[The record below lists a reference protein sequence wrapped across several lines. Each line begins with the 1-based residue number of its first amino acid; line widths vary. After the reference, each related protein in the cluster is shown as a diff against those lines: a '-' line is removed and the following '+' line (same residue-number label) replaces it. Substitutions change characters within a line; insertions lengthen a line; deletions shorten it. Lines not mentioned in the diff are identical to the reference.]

1 MRAHESDHTSARH
14 EQRRQSRRA
23 PAEATGPKGSQGLL
37 ALQAAVGNAAVVQML
52 RRADRVEDVEGM
64 GNTEAVEASAA
75 TETHRHAPGCG
86 HGEADPPSVQRS
98 SVAGVLRSAG
108 RPLDGRTRDEME
120 RRLGADF
127 SDVRVHTD
135 SAARAS
141 ATELGAR
148 AYTSGNHV
156 VIGKGGGDKHT
167 LAHELTHV
175 VQQRNGPVSGTD
187 TGRGFS
193 VSDPGDR
200 FERAAE
206 ANARRVMSGPVPDVQ
221 RHVEAG
227 PPVAAGAAGAD
238 MVQRTSSTQLEDAV
252 VSHYHPGKRGA
263 RLAQNLTV
271 KRPRRVTG
279 KIKPT
284 GTSDRKQAPEPVAV
298 TSLVTSY
305 RSAMGSKGAPDKK
318 QIWKDLF
325 GGAGYDRGHVMGL
338 EVGGSDVDVNIVP
351 QWSLNQG
358 TGMWRQMEK
367 KMVDAKSGDLQF
379 DVHYGTAQGNHRR
392 VMIPERI
399 DITLNNLH
407 YDTWSNEPD
416 VNDLIRSGQDPSDLA
431 YFYMQTKQRLNG
443 KTTLTEGE
451 MDAFALEALAGD
463 KGAFLWHEDYEQ
475 NRAQGKTP
483 ATSTADTH
491 AQGMTRSDIPKDR
504 RTKLIEAY
512 IKAGWVTKG
521 GSGAA
526 ATYTLKD
533 APEPVFSDVESSSDS
548 DSDVQMSDGS
558 QSPGQLFATIDYG
571 SQDDSSQDP
580 DYEDRMSTGS

>member
-1 MRAHESDHTSARH
+1 M
-14 EQRRQSRRA
+14 
-23 PAEATGPKGSQGLL
+23 L

-52 RRADRVEDVEGM
+52 RRAERVEDIEGI
-64 GNTEAVEASAA
+64 GSTEVAEATEAR
-75 TETHRHAPGCG
+75 ETHRHGPGCG
-86 HGEADPPSVQRS
+86 HGEAGAPSVQRS

-108 RPLDGRTRDEME
+108 RPLDGRTRNEME

-135 SAARAS
+135 SAARTS
-141 ATELGAR
+141 AAELGAR
-148 AYTSGNHV
+148 AYTSGSHV
-156 VIGKGGGDKHT
+156 VIGEGGGDKHT

-175 VQQRNGPVSGTD
+175 VQQRSGPVSGTD
-187 TGRGFS
+187 TGQGFS

-200 FERAAE
+200 FEKAAE

-221 RHVEAG
+221 RHAEAG
-227 PPVAAGAAGAD
+227 PPVAAGAD
-238 MVQRTSSTQLEDAV
+238 VVQRASSTQLEDAV

-305 RSAMGSKGAPDKK
+305 RNAMGSKGAPDKK

-358 TGMWRQMEK
+358 TGMWRQMER
-367 KMVDAKSGDLQF
+367 KMVAAKSGDLQF

-399 DITLNNLH
+399 DITLNNVH
-407 YDTWSNEPD
+407 YDTWNNEPD

-431 YFYMQTKQRLNG
+431 HFYMRTKERLNG
-443 KTTLTEGE
+443 TTTLTEAE
-451 MDAFALEALAGD
+451 MDEFALVALAGD
-463 KGAFLWHEDYEQ
+463 KGTALWHEEYEQ
-475 NRAQGKTP
+475 NRANGTTP
-483 ATSTADTH
+483 AASTADTH

-504 RTKLIEAY
+504 RTKLIESY

-533 APEPVFSDVESSSDS
+533 APEPDFSDVESSSES
-548 DSDVQMSDGS
+548 GSDVEMSDGS
-558 QSPGQLFATIDYG
+558 QSPGQEFATIDFG
-571 SQDDSSQDP
+571 SQDDSSQDL
-580 DYEDRMSTGS
+580 DYDDRMSTGS